1 MPTNLTNTRFPACL
15 VRFPDETAGRSAA
28 FFLAA
33 EEYVAQTFAADN
45 YLFSWVLRPTIVM
58 GRNQVAEH
66 EADLDFCHR
75 ESIEVVRRK
84 SGGGCIYADEN
95 NIMFS
100 LVTTEGAVEPIFEEY
115 ARVVAAALTDIG
127 AVAHVSGRNDILL
140 ESGTKVCGNAFYH
153 LAHRNIVHGTMLY
166 DTDFRRMTG
175 ALTPPQQKLE
185 AHADGRRGVK
195 SVRSRVG
202 LIKDVCPIGVEA
214 LRRGIESRLCNRERT
229 LTATDLRAIDELERP
244 YHDAHYIYGTAPS
257 NLPRSGEA
265 QVTARTN
272 CGQRIEGVGTM
283 AVHFTVEAERIADVT
298 LTGDFFALVPDAE
311 AAFRKAFVGLPLTP
325 DALREAIAA
334 HHPEQAIRGLTDAA
348 LLKLIQ
354 QTDNL

>member
-1 MPTNLTNTRFPACL
+1 MPSVHVPTRFPACL
-15 VRFPDETAGRSAA
+15 VRFPVTTTGRSAA

-33 EEYVAQTFAADN
+33 EEYIAQTFEADN
-45 YLFSWVLRPTIVM
+45 YLFSWVLHPTIVM
-58 GRNQVAEH
+58 GRNQVAEQ
-66 EADLDFCHR
+66 EADLDFCRR
-75 ESIEVVRRK
+75 EGIEVVRRK
-84 SGGGCIYADEN
+84 SGGGCIYADEG

-115 ARVVAAALTDIG
+115 ACVVAAALTDIG
-127 AVAHVSGRNDILL
+127 ATAHVSGRNDILL

-153 LAHRNIVHGTMLY
+153 LARRNIVHGTMLY

-175 ALTPPQQKLE
+175 ALTPPQAKLQ
-185 AHADGRRGVK
+185 AHTDERRGVR

-214 LRRGIESRLCNRERT
+214 LQHRIESRLCNRERSI
-229 LTATDLRAIDELERP
+229 TAADLRSIDELERP

-265 QVTARTN
+265 ACATDR
-272 CGQRIEGVGTM
+272 GQRIEGVGTM
-283 AVHFTVEAERIADVT
+283 AVHFTIETERIADVT
-298 LTGDFFALVPDAE
+298 LTGDFFSLVPDAE
-311 AAFRKAFVGLPLTP
+311 AAFRKAFVGLPLTQN
-325 DALREAIAA
+325 ALREAIAA

-348 LLKLIQ
+348 FLKLIQ

>member
-15 VRFPDETAGRSAA
+15 VRFPAETAGRSAA

-75 ESIEVVRRK
+75 EGIEVVRRK

-115 ARVVAAALTDIG
+115 AHAVAAALTDIG

-229 LTATDLRAIDELERP
+229 LTAADLSAIDELERP
-244 YHDAHYIYGTAPS
+244 YHNTHYIYGV
-257 NLPRSGEA
+257 RG
-265 QVTARTN
+265 VRTSSAN
-272 CGQRIEGVGTM
+272 SLHRIEGVGTM

-298 LTGDFFALVPDAE
+298 LTGDFFTLVPDAE
-311 AAFRKAFVGLPLTP
+311 AAFRKAFVGLPLTQN
-325 DALREAIAA
+325 ALREAIAA